1 MKKVLC
7 DTNVFIKLFNDDVQ
21 TINNLANIGN
31 PNILIP
37 SVAVMELYAGMGNKQ
52 ELSDMRKKLRFYN
65 VVHLNQKCSR
75 LAISFMHDYKLSHN
89 MQIPDALIGAMAI
102 TYKIPLY
109 TYNLKDFR
117 FMPNIELYD
126 FSSI

>member
-7 DTNVFIKLFNDDVQ
+7 DTNVFIKMFSDDTQ
-21 TINNLANIGN
+21 TKDNLVHIGSRN
-31 PNILIP
+31 VLIP
-37 SVAVMELYAGMGNKQ
+37 SISVMELYAGMGNKQ
-52 ELSDMRKKLRFYN
+52 ELSDMRKKLRHYN
-65 VVHLNQKCSR
+65 VLDLNQKCSK
-75 LAISFMHDYKLSHN
+75 LAILLMHDYKLSHN

-117 FMPNIELYD
+117 FMPGIELYD
-126 FSSI
+126 FTTI